1 MGVPAWM
8 TIFVQVI
15 EYPVLLQTLSA
26 MPSRSDHYFA
36 HSAPSE
42 NPSSWHR
49 LDDHLR
55 HTGDRAAGFLE
66 RVGLAHFG
74 RAAGLLHDL
83 GKYTEK
89 FQQRLRGGPRV
100 NHSTAGA
107 KIACERYPGIIG
119 KMLAFG
125 VAGHHAGLANGVNG
139 EKITALADRLR
150 ENTPELDPLWSQEIQ
165 LPPLGPPQIQSR
177 SRENAGFS
185 GSFLIRLLF
194 SALVDADY
202 LDTEAYYARIEK
214 TSPSRGGHPSLGIL
228 RDRLDAHLEGLTARA
243 SASEVNALRREVL
256 HHARKRAVDTPG
268 LFTLTVPTGGG
279 KTLTSLSFALHH
291 AVHHGLDR
299 ILYVIPYMN
308 IIEQTAAVFRDVL
321 QDDESEGPHFV
332 IEHHSTF
339 DEQRVEKRSGKEK
352 LRLAMENWDAP
363 IVVTTAVQFFE
374 SLFSNRPS
382 RCRKLHNIAGSVVVL
397 DEAQTLP
404 LEFLRPCV
412 AAMDELARNWRAT
425 VVLCSATQPALRE
438 ESGFCGGLREVR
450 ELAPQPTRL
459 QRSLKRTRIH
469 QKGPM
474 EDSEITERLRGTPQ
488 ALCIVNTRAHARAL
502 YEAIEDQDGATHL
515 TTSMCA
521 RHRREIL
528 EEVRSRLTIGEP
540 IRLIATSL
548 VEAGVDLDF
557 PVVWREEAGLESII
571 QAAGRCNR
579 EGKAPSGDV
588 IVFRSQAG
596 GRGLPEIRKAA
607 DAARQVLRKHQDP
620 MSLPAIQEYFQT
632 RYWIEGDNALDTKGI
647 LPMLRERKRSLDF
660 PFETISRAFCLIET
674 PMAPVIVPYR
684 GREGKDRT
692 ADRLIAA
699 LEHEERPGW
708 LARSLQPYTVP
719 VPLLGRKSLL
729 DSRAARIIREAD
741 FDEQFVVLDNRD
753 IYRADIGLTWDDPSF
768 HSVEG
773 LIC

>member
-1 MGVPAWM
+1 
-8 TIFVQVI
+8 
-15 EYPVLLQTLSA
+15 
-26 MPSRSDHYFA
+26 
-36 HSAPSE
+36 
-42 NPSSWHR
+42 
-49 LDDHLR
+49 
-55 HTGDRAAGFLE
+55 
-66 RVGLAHFG
+66 
-74 RAAGLLHDL
+74 
-83 GKYTEK
+83 
-89 FQQRLRGGPRV
+89 
-100 NHSTAGA
+100 
-107 KIACERYPGIIG
+107 
-119 KMLAFG
+119 MLAFG
-125 VAGHHAGLANGVNG
+125 VAGHHAGTCEWCERQRKSLPSPIGCAKTPPNSTRYGARKYNSR
-139 EKITALADRLR
+139 RLVHR
-150 ENTPELDPLWSQEIQ
+150 
-165 LPPLGPPQIQSR
+165 R
-177 SRENAGFS
+177 SRAAVGRTPDFS

-202 LDTEAYYARIEK
+202 LDTEAYYAGIEK

-228 RDRLDAHLEGLTARA
+228 RDRLNAHLEGLTARA

-279 KTLTSLSFALHH
+279 KTLTSLSFALDH

-339 DEQRVEKRSGKEK
+339 DEQRVRSGKEK

-459 QRSLKRTRIH
+459 QRSLKRTRIQ

-474 EDSEITERLRGTPQ
+474 EDSEIAEGLRETPQ

-521 RHRREIL
+521 RHRREVL

-579 EGKAPSGDV
+579 EGKAPFGDV
-588 IVFRSQAG
+588 NVFRSQAG

-632 RYWIEGDNALDTKGI
+632 RYWIEGEDALDTKGI
-647 LPMLRERKRSLDF
+647 LPLLRERKRSLDF

-684 GREGKDRT
+684 GREGKDST
-692 ADRLIAA
+692 ADRLIAE
-699 LEHEERPGW
+699 LERVEHSPGG
-708 LARSLQPYTVP
+708 LARRLQPYTVP
-719 VPLLGRKSLL
+719 VPLLGRNSLL

-768 HSVEG
+768 RSVEG
-773 LIC
+773 LIW